1 MAFLHDIYRIIYEKI
16 RETCS
21 NKIYLTCISRETRVG
36 HFETRVVFRDGYK
49 RFTRVSGFFDERTG
63 KGCCFDGLMGYALH
77 MHEHCNYLD
86 SLFASTVALALLHSL
101 PLTSTNRGK
110 LPL

>member
-1 MAFLHDIYRIIYEKI
+1 MSCIVAFLHDIYRIIYEKI

-63 KGCCFDGLMGYALH
+63 EGLLFRWSYGVRAAYAR
-77 MHEHCNYLD
+77 
-86 SLFASTVALALLHSL
+86 ALQLS
-101 PLTSTNRGK
+101 
-110 LPL
+110 

>member
-1 MAFLHDIYRIIYEKI
+1 MSAILKHAS
-16 RETCS
+16 C
-21 NKIYLTCISRETRVG
+21 
-36 HFETRVVFRDGYK
+36 FETVIKDLREFRDSLMNG
-49 RFTRVSGFFDERTG
+49 RG